1 MSTPDQL
8 VRVYIKIRDV
18 RSKLKAEYDAQDKEL
33 EDQMNLLQAELL
45 TFCKDGNL
53 DSIKTSY
60 GTASRTIK
68 ERFWTTD
75 WDEFRK
81 FVKENDA
88 LDLFEKRIHQTGMK
102 QFLEENPEKLP
113 VGLNI
118 SREYAISVRKPK

>member
-8 VRVYIKIRDV
+8 VRVYIKICDV

>member
-18 RSKLKAEYDAQDKEL
+18 RSKLKVEYDAQDKEL
-33 EDQMNLLQAELL
+33 EDQMDLLQAELL

-88 LDLFEKRIHQTGMK
+88 LDLFEERIHQTGMK

>member
-8 VRVYIKIRDV
+8 VRVYIKIRDM
-18 RSKLKAEYDAQDKEL
+18 RSKLKAEYDAQDEEL
-33 EDQMNLLQAELL
+33 EDQMGLLQAELL

-68 ERFWTTD
+68 ERFWTSD

-88 LDLFEKRIHQTGMK
+88 LDLFEKRIHQAGMK

>member
-33 EDQMNLLQAELL
+33 EDQMDLLQAELL
-45 TFCKDGNL
+45 NFCKDGNL

-68 ERFWTTD
+68 ERFWTSD

>member
-18 RSKLKAEYDAQDKEL
+18 RSKLKADYDAQDKEL